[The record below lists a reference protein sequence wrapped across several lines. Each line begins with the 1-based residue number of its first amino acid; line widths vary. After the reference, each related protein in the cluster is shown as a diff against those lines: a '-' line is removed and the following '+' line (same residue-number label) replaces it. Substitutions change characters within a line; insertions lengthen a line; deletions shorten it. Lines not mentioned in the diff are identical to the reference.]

1 MRTLADYAQQ
11 TDDASTQISTAAEE
25 QSAVAADISQN
36 MNQIK
41 DIVVSLSVGSETL
54 AEEAEK
60 IHTLNIGLS
69 ETIRQFK
76 V

>member
-1 MRTLADYAQQ
+1 
-11 TDDASTQISTAAEE
+11 ISTAAEE